1 MKHPFKKGRRKT
13 PYDILSRRGHA
24 LIAVI
29 PYAWL
34 LVFFL
39 IPCLFLLRISLS
51 DAVLARPPYTN
62 ILSIFPE
69 GLLQIR
75 LNIGSYLTLF
85 QDELYQRGVITSL
98 SIAGLSTLC
107 CLLIGYPM
115 AYTIARSSEKVRL
128 ILQLL
133 VILPFWTS
141 FLIRVYAWI
150 ALLSPTG
157 VINGLLLR
165 FNLIAEPLALM
176 QTPFAV
182 CLGIVYAYLPFMVLP
197 LCVSIARIDTELLD
211 AAHDLGCRPLKTFL
225 TITLPLSLS
234 GMIAGSV
241 LVFIPA
247 IGEYVIPE
255 LLGGSETLTIG
266 RIVWNEFFVN
276 MSWPVASALS
286 ILLVFFVV
294 LPISFWQRWREMKA

>member
-1 MKHPFKKGRRKT
+1 V

-24 LIAVI
+24 LITAI
-29 PYAWL
+29 PYIWL

-39 IPCLFLLRISLS
+39 IPCLFLLRISFS
-51 DAVLARPPYTN
+51 DAILARPPYTDIVS
-62 ILSIFPE
+62 ILPE

-75 LNIGSYLTLF
+75 LNISSYLTLF
-85 QDELYQRGVITSL
+85 RDELYQRGLITSFA
-98 SIAGLSTLC
+98 IAGSSTFC

-115 AYTIARSSEKVRL
+115 AYTIARSSEKVRP

-157 VINGLLLR
+157 VINGLFLR
-165 FNLIAEPLALM
+165 FGLISEPLALM

-197 LCVSIARIDTELLD
+197 LCVSITRIDTELLD

-225 TITLPLSLS
+225 AITLPLSFS

-276 MSWPVASALS
+276 MSWPVASALA
-286 ILLVFFVV
+286 ILLILFVV
-294 LPISFWQRWREMKA
+294 LPISCWQRWREVRA